1 MGYTSKDIAV
11 ITEPKQVTLSASPNF
26 VQFASKP
33 ATKTYLELNIE
44 IRIKAST
51 NLLNPNTITDGYYIA
66 PTGILTALAG
76 YGVSDYI
83 PVEPNTQY
91 TGYNGYTNAFRT
103 YAFYDADQNF
113 ISQQQNASNTFT
125 TTATTAYVRVS
136 LYGPTHGSSPRPYNQ
151 QGVFKGVSPIF
162 EPWTGST
169 PSNISALTRLVI
181 TAPDGTV
188 HNFNGTTDR
197 EAVGGNVFYVSTDT
211 SDTAENLRQ
220 ALLADPWLN
229 ANFEIIIPF
238 VWQGGN
244 VSNGN
249 VINIKSKGAGD
260 DYEFTLTAPNNASN
274 SAYLITWVSTTS
286 TNNDSISGEAST
298 AEIDVDVYIDPDVFL
313 GQDDRPIN
321 AAKIGTYLTTLSKT
335 YAGTPVWFEL
345 NALFNQYPGYNLP
358 TGLSGWFNTGTI
370 SIYRFVAKVKAINSF
385 AFYQSNALYVVNG
398 YGRVSDTLDL
408 QDYVYEAGSVKLLT
422 NKPKTPYVIG
432 QREYLN
438 FIFKDTQRDV
448 SEPID
453 FSLQIVYRAYS
464 TAGDYLGTI
473 YDHQKAR
480 ATFNIVNTCVLN
492 IDQVLNDYPTA
503 GLVKVALARGTAIVS
518 NDLEYEIRPDCLHE
532 LNAFTFLN
540 RLGGWDA
547 FNFDAETQDEIKPEN
562 ETYNKTLTPAFT
574 KGDSLETVYAT
585 TLNNTLTIEGA
596 PVSNEVAEWLKE
608 LAAAR
613 TILDKDGNYLII
625 EDFTLK
631 QTGATSNQHVP
642 TIKYRLSEN
651 YTNG

>member
-1 MGYTSKDIAV
+1 MGYISKDIAV

-33 ATKTYLELNIE
+33 AAKTYLELNIE
-44 IRIKAST
+44 IRIKQTSYDFTLPNGFYDLNVPTLSGGFVASET
-51 NLLNPNTITDGYYIA
+51 WRRSN
-66 PTGILTALAG
+66 
-76 YGVSDYI
+76 I
-83 PVEPNTQY
+83 PVSQGQKFKITSRIPL
-91 TGYNGYTNAFRT
+91 TGSASL
-103 YAFYDADQNF
+103 ALIHFYDAGGDLVSYIGRGGVSTIEYYHNF
-113 ISQQQNASNTFT
+113 EVTIPSGVSTMVVHCIGSYADNAKI
-125 TTATTAYVRVS
+125 VRVDN
-136 LYGPTHGSSPRPYNQ
+136 LENSS
-151 QGVFKGVSPIF
+151 KI
-162 EPWTGST
+162 T
-169 PSNISALTRLVI
+169 I

-188 HNFNGTTDR
+188 HNFEGTTEVD
-197 EAVGGNVFYVSTDT
+197 AVGGNIFYISTDT
-211 SDTAENLRQ
+211 SDTAENIRQ

-229 ANFEIIIPF
+229 ANFEILIPF

-260 DYEFTLTAPNNASN
+260 DYEFTLTAPNNVGN
-274 SAYLITWVSTTS
+274 SAYLITWVRTTS

-321 AAKIGTYLTTLSKT
+321 PEKIGTYLTTLSKT

-345 NALFNQYPGYNLP
+345 NALFNQYPKYNLP
-358 TGLSGWFNTGTI
+358 TGLSGWFNTGTV
-370 SIYRFVAKVKAINSF
+370 SVYRFVAKVKAINSF
-385 AFYQSNALYVVNG
+385 VFYQSNALYVVNG
-398 YGRVSDTLDL
+398 YGRVSDNLDL

-422 NKPKTPYVIG
+422 NKPKTPYVRG

-480 ATFNIVNTCVLN
+480 ATFNIANTCVLN
-492 IDQVLNDYPTA
+492 IDQVLNEFPTA

-518 NDLEYEIRPDCLHE
+518 NDLEYEIRPECLHV

-585 TLNNTLTIEGA
+585 SLSNTLTIEGA

-613 TILDKDGNYLII
+613 VVLDKDGNYVII